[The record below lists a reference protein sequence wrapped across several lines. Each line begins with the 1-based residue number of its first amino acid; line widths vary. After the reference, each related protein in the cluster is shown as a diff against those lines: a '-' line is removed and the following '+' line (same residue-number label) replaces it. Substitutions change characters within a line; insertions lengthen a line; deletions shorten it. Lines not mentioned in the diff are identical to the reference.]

1 MEGAAGSEPRRDGT
15 RWEDMRYHRIRF
27 DIWLTLLIAFGIS
40 LGTVKLTELIVPSLY
55 ERHVE
60 DHTVADGDIGGR
72 AGEDV
77 FRAQSVDDLLSHDT
91 FTILSDGIEYCN
103 RGGGYYGNHYMN
115 AVTLPSGEL
124 VAAVIN
130 SDSVQSEGDYFSG
143 VNTLPVGRVVYED
156 LESSKSFLHQI
167 EYSEPLSRHDFYI
180 DMLGTG
186 GKVPQ
191 EDYAQRWTGT
201 VQVVTI
207 LVCFPLIHALG
218 AGIGLFPRFFPPR
231 KKKGGEEKPKSEW
244 D

>member
-1 MEGAAGSEPRRDGT
+1 
-15 RWEDMRYHRIRF
+15 MRYTRMRF
-27 DIWLTLLIAFGIS
+27 DIWLCLLLAFMVS
-40 LGTVKLTELIVPSLY
+40 LRTVKLTQLIVPSLY
-55 ERHVE
+55 EQHVE
-60 DHTVADGDIGGR
+60 DHTVADGDIGGK
-72 AGEDV
+72 AGAAV

-103 RGGGYYGNHYMN
+103 RGGGYYGSHYMN

-130 SDSVQSEGDYFSG
+130 SDNVQTEGDYFSG
-143 VNTLPVGRVVYED
+143 VNTLPVGRVVYEN
-156 LESSKSFLHQI
+156 LEENESFLHQI

-186 GKVPQ
+186 GKVAQ
-191 EDYAQRWTGT
+191 VDYTERWTGT

-207 LVCFPLIHALG
+207 LVCFPFFHSLG
-218 AGIGLFPRFFPPR
+218 AKLGIFPFFFPPR
-231 KKKGGEEKPKSEW
+231 PKKGEEQKSEW

>member
-1 MEGAAGSEPRRDGT
+1 
-15 RWEDMRYHRIRF
+15 MRYTRMRF

-40 LGTVKLTELIVPSLY
+40 LGTTKLTQLIVPSLY
-55 ERHVE
+55 EQHVE
-60 DHTVADGDIGGR
+60 DHTVADGDIGGK
-72 AGEDV
+72 AGAEV
-77 FRAQSVDDLLSHDT
+77 FRARSVDDLLAHDT

-143 VNTLPVGRVVYED
+143 VNTLPVGRVVFED
-156 LESSKSFLHQI
+156 LESSESFLRQI
-167 EYSEPLSRHDFYI
+167 EHSEPLSRHDFYI

-186 GKVPQ
+186 GKVQ
-191 EDYAQRWTGT
+191 EVDYVERWTGT
-201 VQVVTI
+201 VQAVTI
-207 LVCFPLIHALG
+207 LVCFPLIHSLG
-218 AGIGLFPRFFPPR
+218 AKLGIFPCFFPPR
-231 KKKGGEEKPKSEW
+231 PKKGEERKSEW

>member
-1 MEGAAGSEPRRDGT
+1 MCYT
-15 RWEDMRYHRIRF
+15 RMRF

-40 LGTVKLTELIVPSLY
+40 LGTTKLTQLIVPSLY
-55 ERHVE
+55 EQHVE
-60 DHTVADGDIGGR
+60 DHTVADGDIGGK
-72 AGEDV
+72 AGAEV
-77 FRAQSVDDLLSHDT
+77 FRAQDVDDLLSHDT

-143 VNTLPVGRVVYED
+143 VNTLPVGRVVFED
-156 LESSKSFLHQI
+156 LESSESFLRQI
-167 EYSEPLSRHDFYI
+167 EHSEPLSRHDFYI

-186 GKVPQ
+186 GKVQ
-191 EDYAQRWTGT
+191 EVDYVERWTGT
-201 VQVVTI
+201 VQAVTI
-207 LVCFPLIHALG
+207 LVCFPLIHSLG
-218 AGIGLFPRFFPPR
+218 AKLGIFPYFFPPR
-231 KKKGGEEKPKSEW
+231 PKKGEEQKSEW

>member
-1 MEGAAGSEPRRDGT
+1 
-15 RWEDMRYHRIRF
+15 MRYTRMRF

-40 LGTVKLTELIVPSLY
+40 LGTTKLTQLIIPSLY
-55 ERHVE
+55 EQHVE
-60 DHTVADGDIGGR
+60 DHTVADGDIGGK
-72 AGEDV
+72 AGAEV
-77 FRAQSVDDLLSHDT
+77 FRARSVDDLLAHDT

-143 VNTLPVGRVVYED
+143 VNTLPVGRVVFED
-156 LESSKSFLHQI
+156 LESSASFLRQI
-167 EYSEPLSRHDFYI
+167 EHSEPLSRHDFYI

-186 GKVPQ
+186 GKVQ
-191 EDYAQRWTGT
+191 EVDYVERWTGT
-201 VQVVTI
+201 VQAVTI
-207 LVCFPLIHALG
+207 LVCFPLIHSLG
-218 AGIGLFPRFFPPR
+218 AKLGIFPYFFPPR
-231 KKKGGEEKPKSEW
+231 PKKGEEQKSEW

>member
-1 MEGAAGSEPRRDGT
+1 
-15 RWEDMRYHRIRF
+15 MRYTRMRF

-40 LGTVKLTELIVPSLY
+40 LGTTKLTQLIVPSLY
-55 ERHVE
+55 EQHVE
-60 DHTVADGDIGGR
+60 DHTVADGDIGGK
-72 AGEDV
+72 AGAEV
-77 FRAQSVDDLLSHDT
+77 FRAQDVDDLLNHDT

-143 VNTLPVGRVVYED
+143 VNTLPVGRVVFED
-156 LESSKSFLHQI
+156 LESSASFLHQI
-167 EYSEPLSRHDFYI
+167 EHSEPLSRHDFYI

-186 GKVPQ
+186 GKVQ
-191 EDYAQRWTGT
+191 EVDYVERWTGT
-201 VQVVTI
+201 VQAVTI
-207 LVCFPLIHALG
+207 LVCFPLIHSLG
-218 AGIGLFPRFFPPR
+218 AKLGIFPYFFPPR
-231 KKKGGEEKPKSEW
+231 PKKGEEQKSEW

>member
-1 MEGAAGSEPRRDGT
+1 
-15 RWEDMRYHRIRF
+15 MRYTRMRF

-40 LGTVKLTELIVPSLY
+40 LGTTKLTQLIIPSLY
-55 ERHVE
+55 EQHVE
-60 DHTVADGDIGGR
+60 DHTVADGDIGGK
-72 AGEDV
+72 AGAEV
-77 FRAQSVDDLLSHDT
+77 FRARSVDDLLSHDT

-143 VNTLPVGRVVYED
+143 VNTLPVGRVVFED
-156 LESSKSFLHQI
+156 LESSESFLRQI
-167 EYSEPLSRHDFYI
+167 EHSEPLSRHDFYI

-186 GKVPQ
+186 GKVQ
-191 EDYAQRWTGT
+191 EVDYVERWTGT
-201 VQVVTI
+201 VQAVTI
-207 LVCFPLIHALG
+207 LVCFPLIHSLG
-218 AGIGLFPRFFPPR
+218 AKLGIFPYFFPPR
-231 KKKGGEEKPKSEW
+231 PKKGEEQKSEW

>member
-1 MEGAAGSEPRRDGT
+1 
-15 RWEDMRYHRIRF
+15 MRYTRMRF

-40 LGTVKLTELIVPSLY
+40 LGTTKLTQLIVPSLY
-55 ERHVE
+55 EQHVE
-60 DHTVADGDIGGR
+60 DHTVADGDIGGK
-72 AGEDV
+72 AGAKV
-77 FRAQSVDDLLSHDT
+77 FRARSVDDLLSHDT

-143 VNTLPVGRVVYED
+143 VNTLPVGRVVFED
-156 LESSKSFLHQI
+156 LESSESFLRQI
-167 EYSEPLSRHDFYI
+167 EHSEPLSRHDFYI

-186 GKVPQ
+186 GKVQ
-191 EDYAQRWTGT
+191 EVDYVERWTGT
-201 VQVVTI
+201 VQAVTV
-207 LVCFPLIHALG
+207 LVCFPLIHSLG
-218 AGIGLFPRFFPPR
+218 AKLGIFPYFFPPR
-231 KKKGGEEKPKSEW
+231 PKKGEEQKSEW